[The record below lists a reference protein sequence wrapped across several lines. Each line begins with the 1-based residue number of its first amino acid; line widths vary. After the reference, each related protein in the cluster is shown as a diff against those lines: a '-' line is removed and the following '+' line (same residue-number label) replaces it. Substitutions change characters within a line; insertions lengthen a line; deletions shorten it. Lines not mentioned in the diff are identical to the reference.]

1 MVAVLKFAYN
11 LRSRLPGSYKHR
23 FLARR
28 LSYCRGLASYEAIRK
43 THRRDEKAQKKYIY
57 YGKASRN
64 SEIQYFHEAELKR
77 SGECRRRRNPLE
89 FIYSRK
95 FPQAV
100 VKPEKHEQNER
111 QDSVER
117 RAFQQRNHKSGF
129 FKSDKIEFKAYKQC
143 KKRRKIDKYNIKEYK
158 KNPAYKLCVIY
169 FIKRLFHGRTVILSS

>member
-1 MVAVLKFAYN
+1 MKRYEKRKAAVK
-11 LRSRLPGSYKHR
+11 KHR
-23 FLARR
+23 RNI
-28 LSYCRGLASYEAIRK
+28 YHGK
-43 THRRDEKAQKKYIY
+43 T
-57 YGKASRN
+57 SRN
-64 SEIQYFHEAELKR
+64 SEIQYFHEAELKH

-111 QDSVER
+111 QDSIKR
-117 RAFQQRNHKSGF
+117 CTFQQRDHKSGF